1 MTGDKN
7 KNIKTAF
14 LLKNN
19 LIWQNKQS
27 SLIYN
32 VQLNIYRRLSECPVP
47 LNCSARRFD
56 FRALTA
62 AVEIL
67 SSDASQ
73 SFGTW
78 FEIEKQRIF
87 FEKMTTDSENESL
100 EVTNSLTNI
109 VGGSVTGMIILAL
122 IILMIWLIRKREE
135 KAKRLK
141 EIMNKLF

>member
-1 MTGDKN
+1 MTGEKN

-62 AVEIL
+62 AVE
-67 SSDASQ
+67 SESADASQ

-87 FEKMTTDSENESL
+87 FEKMTNESENKSL